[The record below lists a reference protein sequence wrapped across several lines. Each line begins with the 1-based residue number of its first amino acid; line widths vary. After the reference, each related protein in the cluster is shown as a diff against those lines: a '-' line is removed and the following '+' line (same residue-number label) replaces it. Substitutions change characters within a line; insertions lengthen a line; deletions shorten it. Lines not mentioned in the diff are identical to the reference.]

1 MILRPSAPRGGGT
14 ALVTAL
20 MLTPL
25 LLMVAFAVD
34 LCNVWRTDAELQ
46 NAADAAALAGATQ
59 LVVPRQSLLPLDTIT
74 QDLPV
79 LGPVLGPILNPVT
92 GLVNTLTADLLQR
105 QGASEVHRHACP
117 H

>member
-1 MILRPSAPRGGGT
+1 MILRQCGARRGGGT
-14 ALVTAL
+14 AVVTAL

-59 LVVPRQSLLPLDTIT
+59 LVVPNQALQPLENVVNGVVGG
-74 QDLPV
+74 LPV
-79 LGPVLGPILNPVT
+79 VGGLLGNPVGGVENILN
-92 GLVNTLTADLLQR
+92 GILAAGQ
-105 QGASEVHRHACP
+105 
-117 H
+117 